1 MCKFMRGCVTT
12 YLIVRVTLV
21 SASKE
26 DLLLCSKYLVFFRI
40 LASIVILGKACDL
53 IDHHENTKKYSATSS
68 PHKTSM
74 ASMAS
79 TTSEMASPSKDVT
92 IIGNHNKA
100 ESERYGVI
108 HFIQKVFI

>member
-1 MCKFMRGCVTT
+1 MILK
-12 YLIVRVTLV
+12 VTLV

-74 ASMAS
+74 AS

-108 HFIQKVFI
+108 HFIQKVFIQPPIFLK